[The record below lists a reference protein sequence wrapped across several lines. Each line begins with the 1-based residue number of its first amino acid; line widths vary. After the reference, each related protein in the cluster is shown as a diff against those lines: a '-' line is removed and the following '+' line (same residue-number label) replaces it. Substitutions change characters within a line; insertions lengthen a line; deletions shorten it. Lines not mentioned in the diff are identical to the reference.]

1 MGNIISLSFNL
12 VTQLDSQAIQK
23 DSKSMKTI
31 AFMTMFFL
39 PVSTVATIFGAQFFT
54 VGSEAPFH
62 LQISPDFWILWA
74 IAVPFT
80 LVVVIVWRLWYLEAK
95 DSLMK
100 GQQPHGGVGA
110 VVLGWRAWLEKM
122 GKRKKGEHM
131 V

>member
-1 MGNIISLSFNL
+1 MGNVISLSFNL
-12 VTQLDSQAIQK
+12 VTQLDSRAIQR

-54 VGSEAPFH
+54 VGSEAPSH

-74 IAVPFT
+74 IAAPFT

-100 GQQPHGGVGA
+100 GQQPRGGAGA
-110 VVLGWRAWLEKM
+110 VVLGWKAWLEKM
-122 GKRKKGEHM
+122 GKRKKDEHM